1 MYRIVICEDD
11 ITQITFLRECILKS
25 LEGISSQIELFEF
38 NSGEELLES
47 NLESIDIFFLD
58 IKMLKIT
65 GMDVAKIIRE
75 TNDTSEIIFI
85 TSIVDYIQEGY
96 KVRAYRYLLKPI
108 DFGDLNESI
117 LSCISDI
124 IKRRENFMLI
134 ENKGII
140 NKILINSI
148 MYIEVRKKVLTIH
161 TKNDTYYTKNS
172 MDKIELELEKY
183 NFFRCHKSYLINLMK
198 VNMLDIE
205 NNIVFINQNSII
217 VSRYKIK
224 LLREKLN
231 SCLVDVII

>member
-11 ITQITFLRECILKS
+11 ITQIAFLRECILKS

-38 NSGEELLES
+38 NSGEELLET
-47 NLESIDIFFLD
+47 NLEGIDIFFLD
-58 IKMLKIT
+58 IKMLQLT

-124 IKRRENFMLI
+124 IKKRENFMLI

-183 NFFRCHKSYLINLMK
+183 NFFRCHKSYLINLEY
-198 VNMLDIE
+198 IQ
-205 NNIVFINQNSII
+205 FI
-217 VSRYKIK
+217 
-224 LLREKLN
+224 
-231 SCLVDVII
+231 

>member
-11 ITQITFLRECILKS
+11 ITQIAFLRECILKS

-38 NSGEELLES
+38 NSGEELLET
-47 NLESIDIFFLD
+47 NLEGIDIFFLD
-58 IKMLKIT
+58 IKMLQLT

-124 IKRRENFMLI
+124 IKKRENFMLI

-183 NFFRCHKSYLINLMK
+183 NFFRCHKSYLINLGYIQFICK
-198 VNMLDIE
+198 NTVVINDEDIP
-205 NNIVFINQNSII
+205 
-217 VSRYKIK
+217 VSKYRMSDLKKK
-224 LLREKLN
+224 LTYVLG
-231 SCLVDVII
+231 DVLC

>member
-25 LEGISSQIELFEF
+25 LEGISNQIELFEF

-47 NLESIDIFFLD
+47 NLEEIDIFFLD
-58 IKMLKIT
+58 IKMLKLT

-124 IKRRENFMLI
+124 IKKRENFMLI

-161 TKNDTYYTKNS
+161 TKDGIYYTNNS
-172 MDKIELELEKY
+172 MNKIELELEKY
-183 NFFRCHKSYLINLMK
+183 NFFRCHKSYLISLEYIQFICKNTVVINNK
-198 VNMLDIE
+198 DIP
-205 NNIVFINQNSII
+205 
-217 VSRYKIK
+217 VSKYRISDLKTK
-224 LLREKLN
+224 LTYLLG
-231 SCLVDVII
+231 DVLC

>member
-11 ITQITFLRECILKS
+11 ITQRAFLRECILKS

-47 NLESIDIFFLD
+47 NLEGIDIFFLD
-58 IKMLKIT
+58 IKMLKLT

-124 IKRRENFMLI
+124 IKKRENFMLI
-134 ENKGII
+134 ENKGIT

-161 TKNDTYYTKNS
+161 TKNDIYYTKNS

-183 NFFRCHKSYLINLMK
+183 NFFRCHKSYLINLEYIQFICK
-198 VNMLDIE
+198 NAVVINDEDIP
-205 NNIVFINQNSII
+205 
-217 VSRYKIK
+217 VSKYRISDLKKK
-224 LLREKLN
+224 LTHVLG
-231 SCLVDVII
+231 DVLC

>member
-11 ITQITFLRECILKS
+11 IIQIAFLRECILKS

-38 NSGEELLES
+38 NSGEELLET
-47 NLESIDIFFLD
+47 NLEGIDIFFLD
-58 IKMLKIT
+58 IKMLQLT

-124 IKRRENFMLI
+124 IKKRENFMLI

-183 NFFRCHKSYLINLMK
+183 NFFRCHKSYLINLEY
-198 VNMLDIE
+198 IQ
-205 NNIVFINQNSII
+205 FICKNTVVINDEDVP
-217 VSRYKIK
+217 VSKYRMADLKKK
-224 LLREKLN
+224 LTYVLG
-231 SCLVDVII
+231 DVLC

>member
-11 ITQITFLRECILKS
+11 ITQIAFLRECILKS

-38 NSGEELLES
+38 NSGEELLET
-47 NLESIDIFFLD
+47 NLEGIDIFFLD
-58 IKMLKIT
+58 IKMLQLT

-124 IKRRENFMLI
+124 IKKRENFMLI

-183 NFFRCHKSYLINLMK
+183 NFFRCHKSYLINLEYIQFICK
-198 VNMLDIE
+198 NTVVINGKDIP
-205 NNIVFINQNSII
+205 
-217 VSRYKIK
+217 VSKYRMANLKKK
-224 LLREKLN
+224 LTYVLG
-231 SCLVDVII
+231 

>member
-11 ITQITFLRECILKS
+11 ITQIAFLRECILKS

-38 NSGEELLES
+38 NSGEELLET
-47 NLESIDIFFLD
+47 NLEGIDIFFLD
-58 IKMLKIT
+58 IKMLQLT

-124 IKRRENFMLI
+124 IKKRENFMLI

-183 NFFRCHKSYLINLMK
+183 NFFRCHKSYLINLEY
-198 VNMLDIE
+198 IQ
-205 NNIVFINQNSII
+205 FICKNTVVINDEDVA
-217 VSRYKIK
+217 VSKYRMADLKKK
-224 LLREKLN
+224 LTYVLG
-231 SCLVDVII
+231 DVLC

>member
-11 ITQITFLRECILKS
+11 ITQIAFLRECILKS

-38 NSGEELLES
+38 NSGEELLET
-47 NLESIDIFFLD
+47 NLEGIDIFFLD
-58 IKMLKIT
+58 IKMLQLT

-75 TNDTSEIIFI
+75 TNNTSEIIFI

-124 IKRRENFMLI
+124 IKKRENFMLI

-183 NFFRCHKSYLINLMK
+183 NFFRCHKSYLINLEY
-198 VNMLDIE
+198 IQ
-205 NNIVFINQNSII
+205 FICKNTVVINDEDVP
-217 VSRYKIK
+217 VSKYRMANLKKK
-224 LLREKLN
+224 LTYVLG
-231 SCLVDVII
+231 DVLC

>member
-11 ITQITFLRECILKS
+11 ITQIAFLRECILKS
-25 LEGISSQIELFEF
+25 LEDISSQIELFEF
-38 NSGEELLES
+38 NSGEELLET
-47 NLESIDIFFLD
+47 NLEGIDIFFLD
-58 IKMLKIT
+58 IKMLQLT

-75 TNDTSEIIFI
+75 TNNTSEIIFI

-124 IKRRENFMLI
+124 IKKRENFMLI

-183 NFFRCHKSYLINLMK
+183 NFFRCHKSYLINLEY
-198 VNMLDIE
+198 IQ
-205 NNIVFINQNSII
+205 FICKNTVVINDEDVP
-217 VSRYKIK
+217 VSKYRMADLKKK
-224 LLREKLN
+224 LTYVLG
-231 SCLVDVII
+231 DVLC

>member
-11 ITQITFLRECILKS
+11 ITQIAFLRECILKS

-38 NSGEELLES
+38 NSGEELLET
-47 NLESIDIFFLD
+47 NLEGIDIFFLD
-58 IKMLKIT
+58 IKMLQLT

-124 IKRRENFMLI
+124 IKKRENFMLI

-183 NFFRCHKSYLINLMK
+183 NFFRCHKSYLINLEY
-198 VNMLDIE
+198 IQ
-205 NNIVFINQNSII
+205 FIC
-217 VSRYKIK
+217 K
-224 LLREKLN
+224 
-231 SCLVDVII
+231 

>member
-1 MYRIVICEDD
+1 M
-11 ITQITFLRECILKS
+11 LKS

-38 NSGEELLES
+38 NSGEELLET
-47 NLESIDIFFLD
+47 NLEGIDIFFLD
-58 IKMLKIT
+58 IKMLQLT

-124 IKRRENFMLI
+124 IKKRENFMLI

-183 NFFRCHKSYLINLMK
+183 NFFRCHKSYLINLEY
-198 VNMLDIE
+198 IQ
-205 NNIVFINQNSII
+205 FICKNTVVINDEDVP
-217 VSRYKIK
+217 VSKYRMADLKKK
-224 LLREKLN
+224 LTYVLG
-231 SCLVDVII
+231 DVLC

>member
-11 ITQITFLRECILKS
+11 ITQIAFLRECILKS

-38 NSGEELLES
+38 NSGEELLET
-47 NLESIDIFFLD
+47 NLEGIDIFFLD
-58 IKMLKIT
+58 IKMLQLT

-124 IKRRENFMLI
+124 IKKRENFMLI

-183 NFFRCHKSYLINLMK
+183 NFFRCHKSYLINLEY
-198 VNMLDIE
+198 IQ
-205 NNIVFINQNSII
+205 FICKNTAVINDEDVP
-217 VSRYKIK
+217 VSKYRMADLKKK
-224 LLREKLN
+224 LTYVLG
-231 SCLVDVII
+231 DVLC

>member
-1 MYRIVICEDD
+1 MCRIVICEDD
-11 ITQITFLRECILKS
+11 ITQMVFLRECILKS
-25 LEGISSQIELFEF
+25 LEGVSSQIELLEF

-47 NLESIDIFFLD
+47 ALEGVDIYFLD
-58 IKMLKIT
+58 IQMLQLT

-108 DFGDLNESI
+108 DFEDLNENI
-117 LSCISDI
+117 LNCISDI
-124 IKRRENFMLI
+124 IKKRENFMLI

-161 TKNDTYYTKNS
+161 TTDGIYNTNNS

-183 NFFRCHKSYLINLMK
+183 NFFRCHKSYLINMEYIQLICK
-198 VNMLDIE
+198 NTVVINNEDIP
-205 NNIVFINQNSII
+205 
-217 VSRYKIK
+217 VSKYRISDLKTK
-224 LLREKLN
+224 LTHVLG
-231 SCLVDVII
+231 DVLC

>member
-11 ITQITFLRECILKS
+11 ITQMAFLRECILKS
-25 LEGISSQIELFEF
+25 LEGVSSQIELLEF

-47 NLESIDIFFLD
+47 ALEGVDIYFLD
-58 IKMLKIT
+58 IQMLQLT

-108 DFGDLNESI
+108 DFESLNENI

-124 IKRRENFMLI
+124 IKKRENFMLI

-161 TKNDTYYTKNS
+161 TTDVIYNTNNS

-183 NFFRCHKSYLINLMK
+183 NFFRCHKSYLINMEYIQLICK
-198 VNMLDIE
+198 NTVVINNEDIP
-205 NNIVFINQNSII
+205 
-217 VSRYKIK
+217 VSKYRMSDLKTK
-224 LLREKLN
+224 LTHVLG
-231 SCLVDVII
+231 DVLC

>member
-11 ITQITFLRECILKS
+11 ITQIAFLRECILKS

-38 NSGEELLES
+38 NSGEELLET
-47 NLESIDIFFLD
+47 NLEGIDIFFLD
-58 IKMLKIT
+58 IKMLQLT

-124 IKRRENFMLI
+124 IKKRENFMLI

-183 NFFRCHKSYLINLMK
+183 NFFRCHKSYLINLEY
-198 VNMLDIE
+198 IQ
-205 NNIVFINQNSII
+205 FICINTVVINDEDVP
-217 VSRYKIK
+217 VSKYRMADLKKK
-224 LLREKLN
+224 LTYVLG
-231 SCLVDVII
+231 DVLC

>member
-11 ITQITFLRECILKS
+11 ITQIAFLRECILKS

-38 NSGEELLES
+38 NSGEELLET
-47 NLESIDIFFLD
+47 NLEGIDIFFLD
-58 IKMLKIT
+58 IKMLQLT

-124 IKRRENFMLI
+124 IKKRENFMLI

-183 NFFRCHKSYLINLMK
+183 NFFRCHKSYLINLEY
-198 VNMLDIE
+198 IQ
-205 NNIVFINQNSII
+205 FICKNTVVINDEDVP
-217 VSRYKIK
+217 VSKY
-224 LLREKLN
+224 
-231 SCLVDVII
+231 

>member
-47 NLESIDIFFLD
+47 NLEGIDIFFLD
-58 IKMLKIT
+58 IKMLKLT

-124 IKRRENFMLI
+124 IKKRENFMLI

-148 MYIEVRKKVLTIH
+148 MYIEIRKKVLTIH
-161 TKNDTYYTKNS
+161 TKDDTYYTKNS

-183 NFFRCHKSYLINLMK
+183 NFFRCHKSYLINLEYIQFICK
-198 VNMLDIE
+198 NAVVINDEDIP
-205 NNIVFINQNSII
+205 
-217 VSRYKIK
+217 VSKYRISDLKTK
-224 LLREKLN
+224 LTHVLG
-231 SCLVDVII
+231 DVLC

>member
-11 ITQITFLRECILKS
+11 ITQIAFLRECILKS

-38 NSGEELLES
+38 NSGEELLET
-47 NLESIDIFFLD
+47 NLEGIDIFFLD
-58 IKMLKIT
+58 IKMLQLT

-124 IKRRENFMLI
+124 IKKRENFMLI

-183 NFFRCHKSYLINLMK
+183 NFFRCHKSYLINLEYIQFICK
-198 VNMLDIE
+198 NTVVINDEDIP
-205 NNIVFINQNSII
+205 
-217 VSRYKIK
+217 VSKYRMANLKKK
-224 LLREKLN
+224 LTYVLG
-231 SCLVDVII
+231 DVLC

>member
-11 ITQITFLRECILKS
+11 ITQIAFLRECILKS

-38 NSGEELLES
+38 NSGEELLET
-47 NLESIDIFFLD
+47 NLEGIDIFFLD
-58 IKMLKIT
+58 IKMLQLT

-124 IKRRENFMLI
+124 IKKRENFMLI

-183 NFFRCHKSYLINLMK
+183 NFFRCHKSYLINLEY
-198 VNMLDIE
+198 IQ
-205 NNIVFINQNSII
+205 FICKNT
-217 VSRYKIK
+217 V
-224 LLREKLN
+224 
-231 SCLVDVII
+231 VING

>member
-183 NFFRCHKSYLINLMK
+183 NFFRCHKSYLINLQYIQYM
-198 VNMLDIE
+198 
-205 NNIVFINQNSII
+205 
-217 VSRYKIK
+217 
-224 LLREKLN
+224 
-231 SCLVDVII
+231 

>member
-11 ITQITFLRECILKS
+11 ITQIAFLRECILKS

-38 NSGEELLES
+38 NSGEELLET
-47 NLESIDIFFLD
+47 NLEGIDIFFLD
-58 IKMLKIT
+58 IKMLQLT

-124 IKRRENFMLI
+124 IKKRENFMLI
-134 ENKGII
+134 ENKDII

-183 NFFRCHKSYLINLMK
+183 NFFRCHKSYLINLEY
-198 VNMLDIE
+198 I
-205 NNIVFINQNSII
+205 
-217 VSRYKIK
+217 
-224 LLREKLN
+224 
-231 SCLVDVII
+231 

>member
-11 ITQITFLRECILKS
+11 ITQIAFLRECILKS

-38 NSGEELLES
+38 NSGEELLET
-47 NLESIDIFFLD
+47 NLEGIDIFFLD
-58 IKMLKIT
+58 IKMLQLT

-124 IKRRENFMLI
+124 IKKRENFMLI
-134 ENKGII
+134 ENKDII

-183 NFFRCHKSYLINLMK
+183 NFFRCHKSYLINLEY
-198 VNMLDIE
+198 IQ
-205 NNIVFINQNSII
+205 FICKNTVVINDEDVP
-217 VSRYKIK
+217 VSKYRMADLKKK
-224 LLREKLN
+224 LTYVLG
-231 SCLVDVII
+231 DVLC

>member
-11 ITQITFLRECILKS
+11 ITQIAFLRECILKS

-38 NSGEELLES
+38 NSGEELLET
-47 NLESIDIFFLD
+47 NLEGIDIFFLD
-58 IKMLKIT
+58 IKMLQLT

-124 IKRRENFMLI
+124 IKKRENFMLI

-183 NFFRCHKSYLINLMK
+183 NFFRCHKSYLINLEY
-198 VNMLDIE
+198 IQ
-205 NNIVFINQNSII
+205 FICKNTVVINDEDVP
-217 VSRYKIK
+217 VSKYRMADLKKK
-224 LLREKLN
+224 LTY
-231 SCLVDVII
+231 

>member
-11 ITQITFLRECILKS
+11 ITQIAFLRECILKS

-38 NSGEELLES
+38 NSGEELLET
-47 NLESIDIFFLD
+47 NLEGIDIFFLD
-58 IKMLKIT
+58 IKMLQLT

-124 IKRRENFMLI
+124 IKKRENFMLI

-183 NFFRCHKSYLINLMK
+183 NFFRCHKSYLINLEY
-198 VNMLDIE
+198 IQ
-205 NNIVFINQNSII
+205 FICKNTVVINDEDVP
-217 VSRYKIK
+217 VSKYRMANLKKK
-224 LLREKLN
+224 LTYVLG
-231 SCLVDVII
+231 DVLC

>member
-11 ITQITFLRECILKS
+11 ITQIAFLRECILKS

-38 NSGEELLES
+38 NSGEELLET
-47 NLESIDIFFLD
+47 NLEGIDIFFLD
-58 IKMLKIT
+58 IKMLQLT

-124 IKRRENFMLI
+124 IKKRENFMLI

-183 NFFRCHKSYLINLMK
+183 NFFRCHKSYLINLEY
-198 VNMLDIE
+198 IQ
-205 NNIVFINQNSII
+205 FICKNTVVINDEDVP
-217 VSRYKIK
+217 VSKYRMADLK
-224 LLREKLN
+224 EKLTYV
-231 SCLVDVII
+231 LGDVLC

>member
-38 NSGEELLES
+38 NSGEELLET
-47 NLESIDIFFLD
+47 NLEGIDIFFLD
-58 IKMLKIT
+58 IKMLQLT
-65 GMDVAKIIRE
+65 GMDVARIIRE

-108 DFGDLNESI
+108 DFKDLNESI

-124 IKRRENFMLI
+124 IKKRENFMLI

-161 TKNDTYYTKNS
+161 TKNDIYYTKNS

-183 NFFRCHKSYLINLMK
+183 NFFRCHKSYLINLEYIQFICK
-198 VNMLDIE
+198 NAVVINNEDIP
-205 NNIVFINQNSII
+205 
-217 VSRYKIK
+217 VSKYRISDLKTK
-224 LLREKLN
+224 LTHVLG
-231 SCLVDVII
+231 DVLC

>member
-11 ITQITFLRECILKS
+11 ITQIAFLRECILKS

-38 NSGEELLES
+38 NSGEELLET
-47 NLESIDIFFLD
+47 NLEGIDIFFLD
-58 IKMLKIT
+58 IKMLQLT

-124 IKRRENFMLI
+124 IKKRENFMLI

-183 NFFRCHKSYLINLMK
+183 NFFRCHKSYLINLEYIQLICK
-198 VNMLDIE
+198 NTV
-205 NNIVFINQNSII
+205 VINDEDVP
-217 VSRYKIK
+217 VSKYRMADLKKK
-224 LLREKLN
+224 LTYVLG
-231 SCLVDVII
+231 DVLC

>member
-11 ITQITFLRECILKS
+11 ITQMVFLRECILKS
-25 LEGISSQIELFEF
+25 LEGVSSQIELLEF

-47 NLESIDIFFLD
+47 ALEGVDIYFLD
-58 IKMLKIT
+58 IQMLQLT

-108 DFGDLNESI
+108 DFEDLNENI
-117 LSCISDI
+117 LNCISDI
-124 IKRRENFMLI
+124 IKKRENFMLI

-161 TKNDTYYTKNS
+161 TTDGIYNTNNS

-183 NFFRCHKSYLINLMK
+183 NFFRCHKSYLINMEYIQLICK
-198 VNMLDIE
+198 NTVVINNEDIP
-205 NNIVFINQNSII
+205 
-217 VSRYKIK
+217 VSKYRISDLKTK
-224 LLREKLN
+224 LTHVLG
-231 SCLVDVII
+231 DVLC

>member
-11 ITQITFLRECILKS
+11 ITQIAFLRECILKS

-38 NSGEELLES
+38 NSGEELLET
-47 NLESIDIFFLD
+47 NLEGIDIFFLD
-58 IKMLKIT
+58 IKMLQLT

-75 TNDTSEIIFI
+75 TNNTSEIIFI

-124 IKRRENFMLI
+124 IKKRENFMLI

-183 NFFRCHKSYLINLMK
+183 NFFRCHKSYLINLEY
-198 VNMLDIE
+198 IQ
-205 NNIVFINQNSII
+205 FICKNTVVINDKDVP
-217 VSRYKIK
+217 VSKYRMADLKKK
-224 LLREKLN
+224 LTYVLG
-231 SCLVDVII
+231 DVLC

>member
-58 IKMLKIT
+58 IKMLKLT

-183 NFFRCHKSYLINLMK
+183 NFFRCHKSYLINLK
-198 VNMLDIE
+198 YIQFICKNAVVINNEDIP
-205 NNIVFINQNSII
+205 
-217 VSRYKIK
+217 VSKYRISDLKTK
-224 LLREKLN
+224 LTHILG
-231 SCLVDVII
+231 DVLC

>member
-11 ITQITFLRECILKS
+11 ITQIAFLRECILKS

-38 NSGEELLES
+38 NSGEELLET
-47 NLESIDIFFLD
+47 NLEGIDIFFLD
-58 IKMLKIT
+58 IKMLQLT

-124 IKRRENFMLI
+124 IKKRENFMLI

-148 MYIEVRKKVLTIH
+148 MYIEIRKKVLTIH

-183 NFFRCHKSYLINLMK
+183 NFFRCHKSYLINLEY
-198 VNMLDIE
+198 IQ
-205 NNIVFINQNSII
+205 FICKNTVVINDEDVP
-217 VSRYKIK
+217 VSKYRMADLKKK
-224 LLREKLN
+224 LTYVLG
-231 SCLVDVII
+231 DVLC

>member
-11 ITQITFLRECILKS
+11 ITQIAFLRECILKS

-38 NSGEELLES
+38 NSGEELLET
-47 NLESIDIFFLD
+47 NLKGIDIFFLD
-58 IKMLKIT
+58 IKMLQLT

-124 IKRRENFMLI
+124 IKKRENFMLI

-183 NFFRCHKSYLINLMK
+183 NFFRCHKSYLINLEY
-198 VNMLDIE
+198 IQ
-205 NNIVFINQNSII
+205 FICKNTVVINDEDVP
-217 VSRYKIK
+217 VSKYRMADLKKK
-224 LLREKLN
+224 LTYVLG
-231 SCLVDVII
+231 DVLC

>member
-11 ITQITFLRECILKS
+11 ITQIAFLRECILKS

-38 NSGEELLES
+38 NSGEELLET
-47 NLESIDIFFLD
+47 NLEGIDIFFLD
-58 IKMLKIT
+58 IKMLQLT

-117 LSCISDI
+117 LSCMSDI
-124 IKRRENFMLI
+124 IKKRENFMLI

-183 NFFRCHKSYLINLMK
+183 NFFRCHKSYLINLEY
-198 VNMLDIE
+198 IQ
-205 NNIVFINQNSII
+205 FICKNT
-217 VSRYKIK
+217 V
-224 LLREKLN
+224 
-231 SCLVDVII
+231 VIN

>member
-11 ITQITFLRECILKS
+11 ITQIAFLRECILKS

-38 NSGEELLES
+38 NSGEELLET
-47 NLESIDIFFLD
+47 NLEGIDIFFLD
-58 IKMLKIT
+58 IKMLQLT

-124 IKRRENFMLI
+124 IKKRENFMLI

-183 NFFRCHKSYLINLMK
+183 NFFRCHKSYLINLEYIQFICK
-198 VNMLDIE
+198 NTVVINGKDIP
-205 NNIVFINQNSII
+205 
-217 VSRYKIK
+217 VSKYRMADLKKK
-224 LLREKLN
+224 LTYVLG
-231 SCLVDVII
+231 DVLC

>member
-11 ITQITFLRECILKS
+11 ITQIAFLRECILKS

-38 NSGEELLES
+38 NSGEELLET
-47 NLESIDIFFLD
+47 NLEGIDIFFLD
-58 IKMLKIT
+58 IKMLQLT

-117 LSCISDI
+117 LSCISYI
-124 IKRRENFMLI
+124 IKKRENFMLI

-183 NFFRCHKSYLINLMK
+183 NFFRCHKSYLINLEY
-198 VNMLDIE
+198 IQ
-205 NNIVFINQNSII
+205 FICKKTVVINDEDVP
-217 VSRYKIK
+217 VSKYRMADLKKK
-224 LLREKLN
+224 LTYVLG
-231 SCLVDVII
+231 DVLC

>member
-11 ITQITFLRECILKS
+11 ITQIAFLRECILKS

-38 NSGEELLES
+38 NSGEELLET
-47 NLESIDIFFLD
+47 NLEGIDIFFLD
-58 IKMLKIT
+58 IKMLQLT

-124 IKRRENFMLI
+124 IKKRENFMLI

-183 NFFRCHKSYLINLMK
+183 NFFRCHKSYLINLEY
-198 VNMLDIE
+198 IQ
-205 NNIVFINQNSII
+205 FICKNT
-217 VSRYKIK
+217 V
-224 LLREKLN
+224 
-231 SCLVDVII
+231 VIN

>member
-11 ITQITFLRECILKS
+11 ITQIAFLRECILKS

-38 NSGEELLES
+38 NSGEELLET
-47 NLESIDIFFLD
+47 NLEGIDIFFLD
-58 IKMLKIT
+58 IKMLQLT

-124 IKRRENFMLI
+124 IKKRENFMLI

-183 NFFRCHKSYLINLMK
+183 NFFRCHKSYLINLEY
-198 VNMLDIE
+198 IQ
-205 NNIVFINQNSII
+205 FICKKTVVINDEDVP
-217 VSRYKIK
+217 VSKYRMAD
-224 LLREKLN
+224 L
-231 SCLVDVII
+231 

>member
-11 ITQITFLRECILKS
+11 ITQIAFLRECILKS

-38 NSGEELLES
+38 NSGEELLET
-47 NLESIDIFFLD
+47 NLEGIDIFFLD
-58 IKMLKIT
+58 IKMLQLT

-124 IKRRENFMLI
+124 IKKRENFMLI

-183 NFFRCHKSYLINLMK
+183 NFFRCHKSYLINLEY
-198 VNMLDIE
+198 IQ
-205 NNIVFINQNSII
+205 FICKKTVVINDEDVP
-217 VSRYKIK
+217 VSKYRMADLKKK
-224 LLREKLN
+224 LTYVLG
-231 SCLVDVII
+231 DVLC